1 MPDVSFDNLAIV
13 MAIAF
18 GVPLFLG
25 FVPQIRVP
33 AVVAEIV
40 VGIIAGPSVLGWVEA
55 DETVRIVAIV
65 GLAFLL
71 FLAGLEL
78 DLRARRGRILRLG
91 LMGLALSL
99 LLAGVTG
106 VVLDATGL
114 VDDPLLAA
122 VVLCATSLGLVI
134 GVLKE
139 AGESTSTLGQLVI
152 CGASIG
158 DVAAIIL
165 LSALFST
172 DESGTGARLVLL
184 VEYAVLV
191 AAIGLAVA
199 LAGRAGRCATCSSAS
214 RTPRPRSGS
223 EARSCWWSCSWSW
236 PSASGWRPS
245 SGHSGPAPWSA
256 WWTVTSRRR
265 IPTSG
270 SSSTPSATG
279 SSCPCSSS
287 PAG

>member
-134 GVLKE
+134 RRAQG
-139 AGESTSTLGQLVI
+139 G
-152 CGASIG
+152 
-158 DVAAIIL
+158 
-165 LSALFST
+165 
-172 DESGTGARLVLL
+172 
-184 VEYAVLV
+184 
-191 AAIGLAVA
+191 
-199 LAGRAGRCATCSSAS
+199 GRVHLHTR
-214 RTPRPRSGS
+214 
-223 EARSCWWSCSWSW
+223 
-236 PSASGWRPS
+236 
-245 SGHSGPAPWSA
+245 
-256 WWTVTSRRR
+256 
-265 IPTSG
+265 
-270 SSSTPSATG
+270 
-279 SSCPCSSS
+279 
-287 PAG
+287 PAGDLRCVHR